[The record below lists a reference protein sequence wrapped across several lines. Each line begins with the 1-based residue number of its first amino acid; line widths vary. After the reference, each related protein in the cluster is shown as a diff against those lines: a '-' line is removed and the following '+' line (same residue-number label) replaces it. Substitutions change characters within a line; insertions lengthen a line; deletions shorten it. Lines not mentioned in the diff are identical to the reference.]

1 METREE
7 AYKDYTNGMKYK
19 DIAKKYGISVNTVK
33 SWASRYWK
41 QKKLQPKNKKGC
53 NQTSKKLQPKQD
65 RRGAPDGNKNAV
77 GNRGGN
83 GAPVGNKFAWKHGGY
98 SEVRYDVLTED
109 EKKMIGEMPEDE
121 EQQLMDILFYLDV
134 RERRLMQ
141 AINKYRDMKGGLY
154 VDNVSRLE
162 KKKTFANEEDK
173 KLYEE
178 LRKQK
183 IDDEKISYLYEEYS
197 QQTDTRSVIGVVER
211 LESELTRIQG
221 KKIDC
226 VRALAQV
233 RKDKKADLVGGD
245 GETSTINS
253 VDASGAEVINIYLP
267 DNGRDTK

>member
-19 DIAKKYGISVNTVK
+19 DIADKYGVSVNTVK

-41 QKKLQPKNKKGC
+41 QKKLQPKEKKGC
-53 NQTSKKLQPKQD
+53 NPKRKKLQPKQG
-65 RRGAPDGNKNAV
+65 RRGAPEGNQNAV

-83 GAPVGNKFAWKHGGY
+83 GAPIGNKFAWKHGGY
-98 SEVRYDVLTED
+98 SEIRYDVLTDD
-109 EKKMIGEMPEDE
+109 EKKMIEEMPENE

-141 AINKYRDMKGGLY
+141 AINQYKNMKGGLY
-154 VDNVSRLE
+154 VESAYRIE
-162 KKKTFANEEDK
+162 KKKTFANDEDK

-197 QQTDTRSVIGVVER
+197 QNTETRSVIGVVER

-226 VRALAQV
+226 IRALAQV
-233 RKDKKADLVGGD
+233 RKEKKATIAD
-245 GETSTINS
+245 GETQLINS
-253 VDASGAEVINIYLP
+253 VDASSAEVINIYLP

>member
-7 AYKDYTNGMKYK
+7 AYKDYRNGMKYK
-19 DIAKKYGISVNTVK
+19 DIADKYGISVNTVK

-41 QKKLQPKNKKGC
+41 QKKLQPKRKKGC
-53 NQTSKKLQPKQD
+53 NQTSKKLQPKQG

-98 SEVRYDVLTED
+98 SDVRYDVLTED
-109 EKKMIGEMPEDE
+109 EKIMIEEMPIDE

-141 AINKYRDMKGGLY
+141 AINQYRDMKGGLY
-154 VDNVSRLE
+154 VDSVIRLE

-173 KLYEE
+173 QLYEE

-197 QQTDTRSVIGVVER
+197 QQTETRSVIGVVER

-226 VRALAQV
+226 IRALAQV
-233 RKDKKADLVGGD
+233 RKEKETFPADGN
-245 GETSTINS
+245 GETHPIKT
-253 VDASGAEVINIYLP
+253 VEGGAEIINIYLP
-267 DNGRDTK
+267 DNGRDIK